1 MSLIKNVTLGI
12 VCLVGIVSKV
22 VGQAPPMP
30 TICSTPP
37 AGYALGGNM
46 SLQSVT
52 CVPVTSTSAPV
63 TVINARNAN
72 TNLWLDNPVFYFDVD
87 NTFNINTA
95 TNGVPAI
102 SNTVNTQLPAGFHWI
117 LLKGEKNGNK
127 YLTCSLQETL
137 QTLKPVVTA
146 SACTGNEVTI
156 NIPKDPNNTHERYS
170 INWGGTAGIEI
181 INISTKP
188 LPVVTK
194 KTFPS
199 LPNQVSVQGIYIRN
213 NIQVCQTAYFGTD
226 INSDRTSLI
235 HTLSGE
241 NGGTEAKLDFLPV
254 IPTQV
259 FDVMVAVDNGTNVG
273 TFTKLAEGINGKA
286 TVTGLNPDN
295 KYCFKLRTKNSC
307 NLDIFSDNTLCSVNL
322 KATVKSSSSAELKW
336 NLATL
341 PSVIPTRV
349 SIAKDEEGCTS
360 CSNNIPFAS
369 SITTTYLATSLDC
382 SKKYLYKV
390 GYRYPSVT
398 FEGTAWPINIYSP
411 QIKVDL
417 KSALVSAKP
426 DYLVSVGYDPND
438 DTKIR
443 VNIVTDAAAGVQ
455 NKYIFYRA
463 ENDSQ
468 NFTKLGERT
477 TNVFDDVAVT
487 SEIKSYCYKYQ
498 IEDKCGVTT
507 QMSDPFCTIM
517 LNSKSQGML
526 NWTPFL
532 IPPDVYTNAQPVEYT
547 VEYYDVDINSFV
559 PLVKT
564 STLERSVQQIL
575 ESSGNSEIKFRILG
589 QQEIETVLF
598 PNQTIPSYSNPFILK
613 VPPGLF
619 IPTAFTPDGQGPS
632 ESEAFKING
641 KFISSGS
648 FKIFDRWGGTI
659 FEADNLAESWN
670 GTESNGVKPA
680 PPGTYAYV
688 INAVSDTGEA
698 FKKTGT
704 VILLR

>member
-22 VGQAPPMP
+22 LGQAPPMP

-72 TNLWLDNPVFYFDVD
+72 TNLWLDNPVFYFDID

-322 KATVKSSSSAELKW
+322 KATVKSSSIIDLKW
-336 NLATL
+336 NLATE
-341 PSVIPTRV
+341 PNAIPNKV
-349 SIAKDEEGCTS
+349 SIDKDVEGCTN
-360 CSNNIPFAS
+360 CSNPIPIGS
-369 SITTTYLATSLDC
+369 STTTFYPDPNVVC
-382 SKKYLYKV
+382 SKIYLYRVK
-390 GYRYPSVT
+390 YRYPSVT
-398 FEGTAWPINIYSP
+398 FEGTPQWIYINSAQVRVDPKSNLVSLKPEELVQVSYDPSDETKIKINIAS
-411 QIKVDL
+411 D
-417 KSALVSAKP
+417 
-426 DYLVSVGYDPND
+426 
-438 DTKIR
+438 
-443 VNIVTDAAAGVQ
+443 Q
-455 NKYIFYRA
+455 NAVKYTFFRA

-468 NFTKLGERT
+468 NFIRLGERT
-477 TNVFDDVAVT
+477 TNVFEDVSLST
-487 SEIKSYCYKYQ
+487 EPKSYCYKYQ
-498 IEDKCGVTT
+498 KEDKCGVTT
-507 QMSDPFCTIM
+507 QMSDPFCTIL

-526 NWTPFL
+526 NWTPYL
-532 IPPDVYTNAQPVEYT
+532 IPPSILTNAKQVEYT
-547 VEYYDVDINSFV
+547 VEYYDENQNSFV
-559 PLVKT
+559 PLGKT
-564 STLERSVQQIL
+564 INLEKTVQQVL
-575 ESSGNSEIKFRILG
+575 EQSGNSEVKFRITG
-589 QQEIETVLF
+589 QQEVSTTLF
-598 PNQTIPSYSNPFILK
+598 PNQLIASYSNPFILK

>member
-1 MSLIKNVTLGI
+1 MSLIKKITLGI
-12 VCLVGIVSKV
+12 LCLIGASSEVLSQTPPPIPSVCV
-22 VGQAPPMP
+22 
-30 TICSTPP
+30 TPP
-37 AGYALGGNM
+37 AGYSLGGNM
-46 SLQSVT
+46 ALQSVT
-52 CVPVTSTSAPV
+52 CVPVTGTSAPF
-63 TVINARNAN
+63 TVSNTRNAN
-72 TNLWLDNPVFYFDVD
+72 TGLWLDNPVFYFDI
-87 NTFNINTA
+87 NNSFNIATA

-102 SNTVNTQLPAGFHWI
+102 SNTVNTQLNAGYHWI
-117 LLKGEKNGNK
+117 LLTGQKNGNK

-146 SACTGNEVTI
+146 SACTGNEVTVT
-156 NIPKDPNNTHERYS
+156 IPQDPNNKHERYS
-170 INWGGTAGIEI
+170 IQWGPGQTEI
-181 INISTKP
+181 INIASTP
-188 LPVVTK
+188 LPIVTK

-199 LPNQVSVQGIYIRN
+199 IPNQVSVQGIYIRN
-213 NIQVCQTAYFGTD
+213 NIPVCQTAYFGTD
-226 INSDRTSLI
+226 INGDRASLI

-241 NGGTEAKLDFLPV
+241 NGGSEAKLEFLPIV
-254 IPTQV
+254 PNQV

-273 TFTKLAEGINGKA
+273 NYTKLADGINGKS
-286 TVTGLNPDN
+286 TITGLDPNN

-307 NLDIFSDNTLCSVNL
+307 NLDIFSVNTICSANL
-322 KATVKSSSSAELKW
+322 KASIKSSSTVELKW
-336 NLATL
+336 NLPTEPNA
-341 PSVIPTRV
+341 IPTKL
-349 SIAKDEEGCTS
+349 SMPKDVEGCNN
-360 CSNNIPFAS
+360 CLNNIPFS
-369 SITTTYLATSLDC
+369 STITTTHTETNLDC

-390 GYRYPSVT
+390 VYRYPSVT
-398 FEGTAWPINIYSP
+398 FEGTAWPINISSA

-417 KSALVSAKP
+417 KSTLVSAKP

-443 VNIVTDAAAGVQ
+443 VNIVTDAAIGVQ

-468 NFTKLGERT
+468 NYTKLGDRN
-477 TNVFDDVAVT
+477 TNVFDDVAIT

-547 VEYYDVDINSFV
+547 VEYYDDDLNSFV

-564 STLERSVQQIL
+564 ATLERSVQQLL
-575 ESSGNSEIKFRILG
+575 ESSNNSEIKFRILG

-598 PNQTIPSYSNPFILK
+598 PNQMIPSYSNPFILQ

-619 IPTAFTPDGQGPS
+619 IPTAFTPDGKGPS

-641 KFISSGS
+641 KFINSGS

-688 INAVSDTGEA
+688 INAVSDTGQA